1 MKLMDYVIVDTLSA
15 FQLESDDMISI
26 EDEIVKV
33 ISVEDGAGDTFIL
46 EIENDFGESNLI
58 VVEYDDKFDLYMLMD

>member
-1 MKLMDYVIVDTLSA
+1 MKLMDYIIVDTLSA
-15 FQLESDDMISI
+15 FQLENDDLISI

-33 ISVEDGAGDTFIL
+33 ISVADGAGDTFVL

-58 VVEYDDKFDLYMLMD
+58 VVDYDDKFDLYMLM

>member
-1 MKLMDYVIVDTLSA
+1 MKTMDYIIVDTLSA
-15 FQLESDDMISI
+15 FQLESDDLISI

-33 ISVEDGAGDTFIL
+33 ISVEDGAGDTFVL

-58 VVEYDDKFDLYMLMD
+58 VVDYDDKFDLYMLM